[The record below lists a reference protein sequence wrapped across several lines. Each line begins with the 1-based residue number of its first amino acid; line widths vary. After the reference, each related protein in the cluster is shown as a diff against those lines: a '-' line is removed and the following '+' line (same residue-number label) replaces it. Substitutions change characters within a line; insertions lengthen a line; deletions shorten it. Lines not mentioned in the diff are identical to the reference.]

1 MNLFSWEVH
10 EKQYQKADS
19 SQKISKAFSRLQ
31 KLNWKF
37 CRETIWYVSSKYLC
51 WNDCTRYKV
60 TSEVLRVKG
69 NEASTSSSENL
80 LCINNLNIDVL
91 KHQILDF
98 LTSHSLL
105 ISAWSFKLS
114 LARNGFCFE
123 QKCVYAMLNNM
134 LIQN

>member
-1 MNLFSWEVH
+1 M
-10 EKQYQKADS
+10 
-19 SQKISKAFSRLQ
+19 
-31 KLNWKF
+31 
-37 CRETIWYVSSKYLC
+37 
-51 WNDCTRYKV
+51 
-60 TSEVLRVKG
+60 KG
-69 NEASTSSSENL
+69 NEASTSSLENL

-91 KHQILDF
+91 KHQNLDF

-114 LARNGFCFE
+114 LARNEFCFE